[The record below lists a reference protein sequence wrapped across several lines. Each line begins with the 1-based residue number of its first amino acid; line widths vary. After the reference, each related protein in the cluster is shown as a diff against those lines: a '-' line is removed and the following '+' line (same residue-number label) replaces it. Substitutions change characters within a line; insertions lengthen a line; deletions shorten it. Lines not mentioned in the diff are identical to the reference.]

1 MKRRQSSTALLRHR
15 EGAIPHGG
23 AFLCSHHGAG
33 ALTDIVFDFL
43 EKGNF
48 PLRFP
53 DFQLRFST
61 QITRSKL
68 ALSIR
73 RTAYTTTMFGDVL
86 GVLIVMGVALIIVW
100 LSWITM
106 WLYYK
111 IVE

>member
-1 MKRRQSSTALLRHR
+1 MRRY
-15 EGAIPHGG
+15 
-23 AFLCSHHGAG
+23 GAG

-48 PLRFP
+48 AR
-53 DFQLRFST
+53 RFSDFSAQSSPT
-61 QITRSKL
+61 RARSKL

-73 RTAYTTTMFGDVL
+73 RTAYDTTMFVNVL
-86 GVLIVMGVALIIVW
+86 GVLIVMGAAAVIVW